1 MAVTTS
7 ELRPPAPRRT
17 ATGLAIFDL
26 DRTVIAGSSLA
37 TFGRAAVASGIVER
51 RVVARHLLAELRFKH
66 RGLGGETLARLTDR
80 LLAAAAGRHLG
91 DLLRV
96 TREIAPAIAARALP
110 AAAAAIERHRRAGDP
125 VVLLSA
131 SPEPL
136 VRAIGDELG
145 ADTSIGT
152 RLEIV
157 GGRLTGRLD
166 GPLCH
171 GAGKLARL
179 RDVVGEVDLRTCTAY
194 ADAESD
200 LPLLRAVGVAVAVNA
215 DRRLAAAARAAGWQ
229 LVRFD

>member
-1 MAVTTS
+1 MAVTS
-7 ELRPPAPRRT
+7 VLRSPAPRRT

-26 DRTVIAGSSLA
+26 DRTVIDGSSLA
-37 TFGRAAVASGIVER
+37 AFGRAAVAAGIVKR
-51 RVVARHLLAELRFKH
+51 RVVVRHLLAELRFKH
-66 RGLGGETLARLTDR
+66 RGLRGETLSRLTER
-80 LLAAAAGRHLG
+80 LLAAAAGKHLG

-96 TREIAPAIAARALP
+96 TRDVAPVIASRALP
-110 AAAAAIERHRRAGDP
+110 SAVAAIERHRHARDH

-145 ADTSIGT
+145 VDSAIGT
-152 RLEIV
+152 KLEIV
-157 GGRLTGRLD
+157 GGRLSGRLD

-179 RDVVGEVDLRTCTAY
+179 RDVFGDVDLRTCTAY

-215 DRRLAAAARAAGWQ
+215 DRRLAAAARAAGWERT
-229 LVRFD
+229 RFD